1 MYFFGYGGDIPGFF
15 TRYRKQLKSRA
26 DIAKLSGI
34 SPDDLRRVRQ
44 LYPK

>member
-26 DIAKLSGI
+26 DIARFPGI
-34 SPDDLRRVRQ
+34 SADDIKRVQ
-44 LYPK
+44 ALYR

>member
-26 DIAKLSGI
+26 DIARVSGI
-34 SPDDLRRVRQ
+34 SADDVKRVQ
-44 LYPK
+44 ALYR